1 MKRIDFIA
9 PVEAIRGNMSGRQ
22 VLQYAENDNPAF
34 EAPDNK
40 QNYARNYKPRFIG
53 AKVAASGK
61 VYFQVKTKS
70 CSHKTAR
77 YRKQMS
83 VMGGAGAIFASI
95 LRQKS
100 STLYANLETAYNN
113 LPPEAVKPSFRK
125 WIMDALIFALGTKSE
140 HALLVSRETTIT
152 INNPWLEDTQTTGAQ
167 ITDAIIGK
175 FFEDL
180 AVGVIEFKVNGEK
193 GVAHA
198 DDLFADVVAGNYNTL
213 GLSELSTGG
222 ETYVKM
228 GGLFVMD
235 GSNYAKSSDTIVA
248 GKSYDLSAVE
258 PSA

>member
-83 VMGGAGAIFASI
+83 VMGGAGAIYASI

-100 STLYANLETAYNN
+100 STLFGQLETAYNN

-125 WIMDALIFALGTKSE
+125 WIMDALIFALETKSQS
-140 HALLVSRETTIT
+140 ASLVSGSTTIT
-152 INNPWLEDTQTTGAQ
+152 INNPWVASSQTTGANV
-167 ITDAIIGK
+167 TNAIINK
-175 FFEDL
+175 FFQDL
-180 AVGVIEFKVNGEK
+180 TPNAIAFYVDGEK
-193 GVAHA
+193 GVAIAAQQFGSLVDSPH
-198 DDLFADVVAGNYNTL
+198 NTL
-213 GLSELSTGG
+213 SLNIVEVGSNNYVTKAGLYLLDGS
-222 ETYVKM
+222 TYV
-228 GGLFVMD
+228 L
-235 GSNYAKSSDTIVA
+235 SSVTIVA
-248 GKSYDLSAVE
+248 DKSYDLTAVA